1 MLLPVKTIQLNY
13 EVITMSHSIT
23 IRLQNPAQEFDAGTS
38 VGFRVKG
45 GVKFLDPKSKSE
57 DYTNY
62 EAALFV
68 SKNNAAQ
75 VDFYRKMLVADS
87 IVEVSAKDQAIRSY
101 EGQNG
106 TKYYIELINASA
118 GFMGLGA
125 PKNNGNQH
133 GYQNNQP
140 QQGYQ
145 SNHPQQGYNNRPQQ
159 GNQAYQRR

>member
-1 MLLPVKTIQLNY
+1 
-13 EVITMSHSIT
+13 MSHSIT
-23 IRLQNPAQEFDAGTS
+23 IRLQNPAQEFDAGSS

-45 GVKFLDPKSKSE
+45 GVKFLDPKTKAE

-68 SKNNAAQ
+68 SKHNAAQ
-75 VDFYRKMLVADS
+75 VDFYRKMLVSDS

-125 PKNNGNQH
+125 ARTN
-133 GYQNNQP
+133 NNQP
-140 QQGYQ
+140 QQGYHNNQ
-145 SNHPQQGYNNRPQQ
+145 PQQGYHSNQPQQ
-159 GNQAYQRR
+159 GGQAFQRRG

>member
-1 MLLPVKTIQLNY
+1 MA
-13 EVITMSHSIT
+13 HSIT

-45 GVKFLDPKSKSE
+45 GVKFLDPKTKSE

-62 EAALFV
+62 EASLFV
-68 SKNNAAQ
+68 SKKNAAQ
-75 VDFYRKMLVADS
+75 VNFYRKMLVEDS

-125 PKNNGNQH
+125 PKNNGNQQSYH
-133 GYQNNQP
+133 SNQP
-140 QQGYQ
+140 QQGYHNNQ
-145 SNHPQQGYNNRPQQ
+145 PPQAYQGNQPQQGFNNRPQH
-159 GNQAYQRR
+159 GNQAYQHRG